1 MICLKCKAEM
11 KENETLCVRCGATYK
26 ITRRN
31 KLKLV
36 SPITLKQVLIGII
49 FPPLGFAL
57 WGLDVKEDPGKAK
70 NYLRF
75 SLFGVLVYVVAF
87 IIINMNSI

>member
-1 MICLKCKAEM
+1 M
-11 KENETLCVRCGATYK
+11 KENETICRLCGAVHK
-26 ITRRN
+26 LNRRQ
-31 KLKLV
+31 KLV
-36 SPITLKQVLIGII
+36 LLSPITAKQVLIGIL

-75 SLFGVLVYVVAF
+75 SLLGVLVYIVAF
-87 IIINMNSI
+87 VIVNMNAI